1 MIADP
6 FDTGADVIFAE
17 PPPDWRGFLV
27 DEDDADDEQIET
39 PPEVIAILGFD
50 PAEEESTE
58 TEKFS
63 LSQSRMTEQ
72 FQRAYFHCHTIE
84 DSGLFW
90 GSGGDGEVVDLQD
103 GQVMKYTRRG
113 GMVSC
118 EGI

>member
-1 MIADP
+1 MTLLAFKAWLEDG
-6 FDTGADVIFAE
+6 DTTKPVAGQVSKY
-17 PPPDWRGFLV
+17 RK
-27 DEDDADDEQIET
+27 Q
-39 PPEVIAILGFD
+39 
-50 PAEEESTE
+50 
-58 TEKFS
+58 FS

-84 DSGLFW
+84 ASNLFW

-118 EGI
+118 EGARRWN